1 MVRLKADSVN
11 SRSGKVNPIKLD
23 VFRCVPCYI
32 PSNDPYYLL

>member
-1 MVRLKADSVN
+1 MNNFLARLLEL
-11 SRSGKVNPIKLD
+11 GLGFGNPIKLD